1 MTMRR
6 ATAAISTVL
15 LVLVPV
21 AVAEAALLA
30 MLVLFA
36 YILRLNFGVQFGYQI
51 LQLWF
56 PPAAEPSVLVRTGG
70 MVTSILFTLGCGA
83 GAAIWRYRQWRPA

>member
-1 MTMRR
+1 MSR
-6 ATAAISTVL
+6 ATAAVSTAL
-15 LVLVPV
+15 LILVSL

-36 YILRLNFGVQFGYQI
+36 YILRLNFGVQFGYQV

-56 PPAAEPSVLVRTGG
+56 PAGAEPSVLVRTAGL
-70 MVTSILFTLGCGA
+70 VVSVLFTLGCGA
-83 GAAIWRYRQWRPA
+83 GAAIWRYRRWGPA